1 MFPGYTNTNIRS
13 RNYDRY
19 RNYDGKYTINNWNYD
34 RNYTINNWNYD
45 RNYTRINTRNRKYK
59 IHRGTL

>member
-19 RNYDGKYTINNWNYD
+19 RNYDGKYTINNRDNY
-34 RNYTINNWNYD
+34 
-45 RNYTRINTRNRKYK
+45 RKY
-59 IHRGTL
+59 TD